1 MKMKR
6 YHMSRLFYR
15 TNKIRT
21 RWGQT
26 SKRVL
31 QLFLE
36 IVRYYED
43 HQSFPTIREL
53 MDRTE
58 YTSTS
63 ATSYAINRLID
74 MGLLERDLLGSSR
87 NISIVGG
94 QWQRPESYTEIDN
107 LLNSERS

>member
-1 MKMKR
+1 MR
-6 YHMSRLFYR
+6 NQFHYQ

-21 RWGQT
+21 RWGRT

-43 HQSFPTIREL
+43 HQSFPTIREV

-74 MGLLERDLLGSSR
+74 MGLLERDLLGNSR

-94 QWQRPESYTEIDN
+94 QWQRPESYTEIKD
-107 LLNSERS
+107 LLDSERS